1 MQKVRCYFKKLQLLI
16 SIKFQVL
23 LQIHKFYF
31 TFPLQYYTLLIIK
44 NFKTLRVVPQY
55 SNNTWLVLSYY

>member
-44 NFKTLRVVPQY
+44 NF
-55 SNNTWLVLSYY
+55 